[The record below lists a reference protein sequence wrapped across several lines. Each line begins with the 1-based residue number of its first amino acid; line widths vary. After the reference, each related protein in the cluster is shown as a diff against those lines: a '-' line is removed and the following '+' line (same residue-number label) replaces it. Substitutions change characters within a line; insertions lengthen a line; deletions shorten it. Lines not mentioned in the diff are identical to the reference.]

1 MRPVKRIVQPEL
13 LDDLA
18 PGDARAIHSRADLR
32 RLNRVMRHAAILSA
46 ALVRYAS
53 RPPRVIA
60 ELGAGDGTLMLALAR
75 QLSSRWPGVR
85 VILLDRQELVSNATR
100 SSFDALGWKAQA
112 VTADVFEWLAADR
125 TACDVII
132 GNLFLHHFPDDRLA
146 ELLRLIAQH
155 SDLFVACETRRDWP
169 SFVVTPFLGLLGC
182 NSVTRHDARLSVE
195 AGFVGRELSALWP
208 ARDDWQ
214 LTERRAMF
222 FTHFFAASRSLRR

>member
-13 LDDLA
+13 LDELSPD
-18 PGDARAIHSRADLR
+18 DTRAIHSRADLR
-32 RLNRVMRHAAILSA
+32 RLNSIMRHATILGA

-53 RPPRVIA
+53 HPPRIIV

-75 QLSSRWPGVR
+75 QLNSRWPGVR
-85 VILLDRQELVSNATR
+85 VILLDRQKSVSNATL
-100 SSFDALGWKAQA
+100 SSFDALGWNAQA
-112 VTADVFEWLAADR
+112 VTADVFEWLASDR
-125 TACDVII
+125 NTSGVII
-132 GNLFLHHFPDDRLA
+132 ANLFLHHFLDDKLA

-169 SFVVTPFLGLLGC
+169 SFAVAPFLGLLGC

-208 ARDDWQ
+208 AHEDRQ
-214 LTERRAMF
+214 LTERRAML
-222 FTHFFAASRSLRR
+222 FTHLFAASRSLWP

>member
-1 MRPVKRIVQPEL
+1 VKRIVQPEL

-18 PGDARAIHSRADLR
+18 PGDARAIHSRADLQ
-32 RLNRVMRHAAILSA
+32 RLNRIMRHAAILRA
-46 ALVRYAS
+46 AQVRYAS
-53 RPPRVIA
+53 RPPRIIA

-75 QLSSRWPGVR
+75 QLNSRWPGVR
-85 VILLDRQELVSNATR
+85 VILLDRQKSVSNETL
-100 SSFDALGWKAQA
+100 SSLDSLGWKAEA
-112 VTADVFEWLAADR
+112 VTVDVFEWLTSDR
-125 TACDVII
+125 NASDII
-132 GNLFLHHFPDDRLA
+132 IANLFLHHFPDDKLA
-146 ELLRLIAQH
+146 ELLRLVAQH
-155 SDLFVACETRRDWP
+155 TDLFIACETRRDWP